1 MGLACWRDR
10 EAVMSA
16 SKVDEARKVN
26 VLLIGERPLL
36 FSFWGSALEKAGCQC
51 HFAESH
57 QEMGKVLSH
66 TELDIVLS
74 LNAHQ
79 SLSEVMAVL
88 AGSRVSMFH
97 RVPVEE
103 GCWGLLVLQNGHKSL
118 GAAAF
123 HPSEFTSVFSEFFK
137 GII

>member
-66 TELDIVLS
+66 TELDIALS
-74 LNAHQ
+74 LNAPQ
-79 SLSEVMAVL
+79 SLSGAMAVP
-88 AGSRVSMFH
+88 AGPPVTMLHRERVAE
-97 RVPVEE
+97 RRCCVP
-103 GCWGLLVLQNGHKSL
+103 
-118 GAAAF
+118 A
-123 HPSEFTSVFSEFFK
+123 
-137 GII
+137 